1 VGRIIVKKIRYVR
14 EKKKKKGADNGWM
27 RLLCPKGCFKKEDDE
42 DEDEI
47 MAELSSKDKV
57 REKSMLMWEKLRKK
71 LPKIIAMG
79 KLNQLYA
86 EKHAARQAAG
96 N

>member
-1 VGRIIVKKIRYVR
+1 MAGLNSN
-14 EKKKKKGADNGWM
+14 EKM
-27 RLLCPKGCFKKEDDE
+27 
-42 DEDEI
+42 
-47 MAELSSKDKV
+47 
-57 REKSMLMWEKLRKK
+57 REKSLLMWEKLRKK

-96 N
+96 T